1 MKNKIKQ
8 QQKEEFIQWNISINK
23 GKLFSYSTL
32 NKVLNKFESIRDQMI
47 EDNKISLIRRNS
59 FKVIK
64 NGDSLLKTQYK
75 AIYHTDTKIKDI
87 KYNPYYI
94 KLNKLMEL
102 GKLRSNDTLIIKSIK
117 KTLELST
124 INNQPIETKYLKY
137 KGNRL
142 YYDVTNLPKELRKL
156 IKIRGNK
163 TISFDLSAAQL
174 QLLGTIDFGYG
185 YDNKLFFFI
194 KNSKDIWGDLAKQNC
209 LTREEIKDKFIK
221 SINGRFVYPEI
232 RQIFPQFFFN
242 LDCFKKELGY
252 KAVSEL
258 YFQIE
263 KDIMSNIMTE
273 LAINNINFLPI
284 HDCLIVEEKNYE
296 VVSNSFKRNNLKYKI
311 EY

>member
-59 FKVIK
+59 FKIIK
-64 NGDSLLKTQYK
+64 NGDSLLKTQFK
-75 AIYHTDTKIKDI
+75 AIYHTNIKIKDI
-87 KYNPYYI
+87 KYNPYYL

-102 GKLRSNDTLIIKSIK
+102 GKLRSDDTLIIKSIK

-142 YYDVTNLPKELRKL
+142 YYDVTNLPKEERKK
-156 IKIRGNK
+156 IKIDGNK
-163 TISFDLSAAQL
+163 TISFDLSASQL
-174 QLLGTIDFGYG
+174 QLLGTMDFGYG
-185 YDNKLFFFI
+185 YDHRLFFFI
-194 KNSKDIWGDLAKQNC
+194 NSSKDIWGDISKKMGIS
-209 LTREEIKDKFIK
+209 REKTKEMFIK
-221 SINGRFVYPEI
+221 SINGKFVYPEI

-263 KDIMSNIMTE
+263 KDIMSNIMSE
-273 LAINNINFLPI
+273 LTLNKINYLPI

-296 VVSNSFKRNNLKYKI
+296 IVSNLFKRNNLKYKI

>member
-87 KYNPYYI
+87 KHNPYYL

-142 YYDVTNLPKELRKL
+142 YYDITNLPKELRKS
-156 IKIRGNK
+156 IKIKGNK
-163 TISFDLSAAQL
+163 TISFDLSASQL
-174 QLLGTIDFGYG
+174 QLLGTMDFGYG
-185 YDNKLFFFI
+185 YDNRLFFFI
-194 KNSKDIWGDLAKQNC
+194 NNSKDIWSDLAKQTN

-221 SINGRFVYPEI
+221 SINGKFVYPEI

-242 LDCFKKELGY
+242 LDSFKKELGY

-263 KDIMSNIMTE
+263 KDIMSNIMSE
-273 LAINNINFLPI
+273 LTINNINYLPI
-284 HDCLIVEEKNYE
+284 HDCLIVEENNYE
-296 VVSNSFKRNNLKYKI
+296 IVSNLFKRNNLKYKI

>member
-8 QQKEEFIQWNISINK
+8 QQKEEFILWNISINK

-32 NKVLNKFESIRDQMI
+32 NKVLNKFESIRDEMI

-59 FKVIK
+59 FKIIK
-64 NGDSLLKTQYK
+64 NGDSLIKTQYK
-75 AIYHTDTKIKDI
+75 AIYDTNIKIKDI
-87 KYNPYYI
+87 KHNPYYV
-94 KLNKLMEL
+94 KLNKLMEF
-102 GKLRSNDTLIIKSIK
+102 GKLRSDDTLIIKSIK

-156 IKIRGNK
+156 IKIKGNK
-163 TISFDLSAAQL
+163 TISFDLSASQL
-174 QLLGTIDFGYG
+174 QLLGTMDFGYG
-185 YDNKLFFFI
+185 YDNKLFFFV
-194 KNSKDIWGDLAKQNC
+194 KNSKDIWSELSKQTG

-221 SINGRFVYPEI
+221 SINGKFVYPEI

-242 LDCFKKELGY
+242 LDSFKKELGY

-263 KDIMSNIMTE
+263 KDIMSNIMIE
-273 LAINNINFLPI
+273 LTINNIHYLPI
-284 HDCLIVEEKNYE
+284 HDCLIIEENNYE
-296 VVSNSFKRNNLKYKI
+296 IVSNLFKRNNLKYKI

>member
-59 FKVIK
+59 FKIIK
-64 NGDSLLKTQYK
+64 NGDSLLKTQFK
-75 AIYHTDTKIKDI
+75 AIYHTNIKIKDI
-87 KYNPYYI
+87 KYNPYYL

-102 GKLRSNDTLIIKSIK
+102 GKLRSDDTLIIKSIK

-124 INNQPIETKYLKY
+124 INDQPIETKYLKY

-142 YYDVTNLPKELRKL
+142 YYDVTNLPKEERKK
-156 IKIRGNK
+156 IKIDGNK
-163 TISFDLSAAQL
+163 TISFDLSASQL
-174 QLLGTIDFGYG
+174 QLLGTMDFGYG
-185 YDNKLFFFI
+185 YDHRLFFFI
-194 KNSKDIWGDLAKQNC
+194 NSSKDIWGDISKKMGIS
-209 LTREEIKDKFIK
+209 REKTKEMFIK
-221 SINGRFVYPEI
+221 SINGKFVYPEI

-263 KDIMSNIMTE
+263 KDIMSNIMSE
-273 LAINNINFLPI
+273 LTLNKINYLPI
-284 HDCLIVEEKNYE
+284 HDCLIVEEKNYSF
-296 VVSNSFKRNNLKYKI
+296 VSSLFQTQNLKYKI